1 MNRMLLI
8 TLLLVLT
15 ASLLLNVYL
24 WQRFSNSPQSNPRS
38 NPHSNPHSNKNALN
52 QNLAAQNDDAISP
65 NGSRSEEAYK
75 RSGSNSIDGARNID
89 DRNMDARNTNGASIK
104 GMRSLSELN
113 ALLQSGDMAALAAS
127 LNRQLK
133 ISPLSE
139 PLLLLEAELIRQ
151 TKPLPTAL
159 LNYYDLADLP
169 LSNTALVEI
178 NEKIQTLYQ
187 QAQQQLSS
195 SHQWE
200 LVAKLNEPLFQR
212 VPDNKTYTLNLATAY
227 AHQLKATLMEDV
239 LAALPFND
247 RDAQAIRKIAFEQQ
261 VAATDSNTT
270 DEPQLQDSL
279 LEDDNTVR
287 VKLERIGNS
296 YHVNA
301 QALNQSA
308 SMILDT
314 GASTTAISSN
324 LYARL
329 GKMRNLT
336 FIGIF
341 TIQTA
346 SGSVE
351 APLVRIP
358 EFRFAGYTFNNVS
371 AIVLPEEA
379 LPDADG
385 LLGMNILGEFD
396 FSILPQEDVLVLD
409 KRSF

>member
-38 NPHSNPHSNKNALN
+38 NPHSNPHSNKNAFN

>member
-15 ASLLLNVYL
+15 ASLLLNVHL
-24 WQRFSNSPQSNPRS
+24 WQRFSNSPQSNP
-38 NPHSNPHSNKNALN
+38 HSNSHSNKSPLN
-52 QNLAAQNDDAISP
+52 QNLAAQNDDTSSP
-65 NGSRSEEAYK
+65 NGSRYEGAYK

-89 DRNMDARNTNGASIK
+89 AINRDGASIK

-113 ALLQSGDMAALAAS
+113 ALLHSGDMGALAAS

-151 TKPLPTAL
+151 TKPLHTAL

-169 LSNTALVEI
+169 LSKKALVEI
-178 NEKIQTLYQ
+178 NEKIRTLYQ
-187 QAQQQLSS
+187 QAQQQLSR

-212 VPDNKTYTLNLATAY
+212 VPDNKTFTVNLATAY
-227 AHQLKATLMEDV
+227 AHQLKVTLMEDV

-247 RDAQAIRKIAFEQQ
+247 PNAQAIRDIAYDQQ
-261 VAATDSNTT
+261 IAATEPDPDTT
-270 DEPQLQDSL
+270 GEPQLQDSF
-279 LEDDNTVR
+279 LEEGNNVR

-301 QALNQSA
+301 VALNQRA
-308 SMILDT
+308 FMILDT

-329 GKMRNLT
+329 GKMRNLS

-341 TIQTA
+341 NVQTA

-396 FSILPQEDVLVLD
+396 FSILPQEDVLILN
-409 KRSF
+409 KR

>member
-24 WQRFSNSPQSNPRS
+24 WQRFSNSPQSNP
-38 NPHSNPHSNKNALN
+38 HLNKNALT
-52 QNLAAQNDDAISP
+52 QNLAAQNDDASSP
-65 NGSRSEEAYK
+65 NGSRSEGVYK
-75 RSGSNSIDGARNID
+75 RSGNNSMYDGRNID
-89 DRNMDARNTNGASIK
+89 ARNRDSASIK

-113 ALLQSGDMAALAAS
+113 ALLHSGDMAALAAS

-169 LSNTALVEI
+169 LSNTALIEI

-187 QAQQQLSS
+187 QAQQQFSR

-212 VPDNKTYTLNLATAY
+212 VPDNKTFTVNLATAY
-227 AHQLKATLMEDV
+227 AHQLKVTLMEDV

-247 RDAQAIRKIAFEQQ
+247 PDAQAIRDIASDQQ
-261 VAATDSNTT
+261 IAATEPDSDTT
-270 DEPQLQDSL
+270 GEPQLQDSF
-279 LEDDNTVR
+279 LEEGNNVR

-301 QALNQSA
+301 VALNQQA
-308 SMILDT
+308 FMILDT

-329 GKMRNLT
+329 GKMRNLN

-341 TIQTA
+341 NVQTA

-358 EFRFAGYTFNNVS
+358 EFRFAGYTFNDVS

-396 FSILPQEDVLVLD
+396 FSILPKEDVLILN
-409 KRSF
+409 KR

>member
-15 ASLLLNVYL
+15 TSLLLNVYL
-24 WQRFSNSPQSNPRS
+24 WQRFSNSP
-38 NPHSNPHSNKNALN
+38 HSNQNVLN

-89 DRNMDARNTNGASIK
+89 DRNMDARNRNGASIK

-227 AHQLKATLMEDV
+227 AHQLKVTLMEDV

-247 RDAQAIRKIAFEQQ
+247 RDAQAIRDIASDQQ
-261 VAATDSNTT
+261 IAATDSDTT
-270 DEPQLQDSL
+270 DEPQLQDSF
-279 LEDDNTVR
+279 LEDDNAVR

>member
-38 NPHSNPHSNKNALN
+38 NPHSNPHSNKNAFN

-89 DRNMDARNTNGASIK
+89 DRNMDARNRNGASIK

-139 PLLLLEAELIRQ
+139 PLLLLEAGLIRQ

-227 AHQLKATLMEDV
+227 AHQLKVTLMEDV

-247 RDAQAIRKIAFEQQ
+247 RDAQAIRDIASDQQ
-261 VAATDSNTT
+261 IAATDSDTT
-270 DEPQLQDSL
+270 DEPQLQDSFS
-279 LEDDNTVR
+279 EDDNAVR

-371 AIVLPEEA
+371 AIVLHEEA

>member
-1 MNRMLLI
+1 M
-8 TLLLVLT
+8 
-15 ASLLLNVYL
+15 
-24 WQRFSNSPQSNPRS
+24 
-38 NPHSNPHSNKNALN
+38 
-52 QNLAAQNDDAISP
+52 
-65 NGSRSEEAYK
+65 
-75 RSGSNSIDGARNID
+75 
-89 DRNMDARNTNGASIK
+89 
-104 GMRSLSELN
+104 
-113 ALLQSGDMAALAAS
+113 
-127 LNRQLK
+127 
-133 ISPLSE
+133 
-139 PLLLLEAELIRQ
+139 
-151 TKPLPTAL
+151 
-159 LNYYDLADLP
+159 
-169 LSNTALVEI
+169 
-178 NEKIQTLYQ
+178 YQ

-212 VPDNKTYTLNLATAY
+212 VPDNKTFTANLATAY

-296 YHVNA
+296 YHVKA

-329 GKMRNLT
+329 GKMRNLS

-341 TIQTA
+341 NVQTA

>member
-1 MNRMLLI
+1 MNR
-8 TLLLVLT
+8 TLLLLLLLLLT
-15 ASLLLNVYL
+15 ASLLLNIYL
-24 WQRFSNSPQSNPRS
+24 LQHVKVNDNTHYQTDSQQRFAHQPLAPQYSHDKRQAGPRS
-38 NPHSNPHSNKNALN
+38 KNAERSVNEQDKYASVDDGKIKDLSNK
-52 QNLAAQNDDAISP
+52 
-65 NGSRSEEAYK
+65 
-75 RSGSNSIDGARNID
+75 
-89 DRNMDARNTNGASIK
+89 
-104 GMRSLSELN
+104 GMLSLSELN
-113 ALLQSGDMAALAAS
+113 ALLNSGDLAALS
-127 LNRQLK
+127 VELNRQLK
-133 ISPLSE
+133 VSPLSE

-151 TKPLPTAL
+151 NKPLPTAL

-169 LSNTALVEI
+169 LSKKALVEI

-187 QAQQQLSS
+187 QAQQQLSQS
-195 SHQWE
+195 QQWE

-212 VPDNKTYTLNLATAY
+212 VPDNKTFTLNLATAY
-227 AHQLKATLMEDV
+227 AHQNKVTLMEDI

-247 RDAQAIRKIAFEQQ
+247 PDARAIRNIAFEQQ
-261 VAATDSNTT
+261 VTATDPDTETT
-270 DEPQLQDSL
+270 RDPLRQDSL
-279 LEDDNTVR
+279 LSENDNVR
-287 VKLERIGNS
+287 VNLDRRGNS

-301 QALNQSA
+301 EVLNQRA
-308 SMILDT
+308 LMILDT

-341 TIQTA
+341 NVQTA

-358 EFRFAGYTFNNVS
+358 EFRFAGYMFNNVS

-396 FSILPQEDVLVLD
+396 FSILPKDDVLVLK
-409 KRSF
+409 KRGKK

>member
-24 WQRFSNSPQSNPRS
+24 WQRFSNSPQSNP
-38 NPHSNPHSNKNALN
+38 HSNQNALN
-52 QNLAAQNDDAISP
+52 QNLAAQNDDASSP

-89 DRNMDARNTNGASIK
+89 ASNIK
-104 GMRSLSELN
+104 SPSINAMPSLSELN
-113 ALLQSGDMAALAAS
+113 ALLQRGDMAALGAA

-133 ISPLSE
+133 LSPLSE

-169 LSNTALVEI
+169 LSNKALIEI
-178 NEKIQTLYQ
+178 NEKIRTLYQ
-187 QAQQQLSS
+187 QAQQQLSR

-212 VPDNKTYTLNLATAY
+212 VPDNKTFTVNLATAY
-227 AHQLKATLMEDV
+227 AYQLKVTLMEDV

-247 RDAQAIRKIAFEQQ
+247 PDAQAIRDIASDQQ
-261 VAATDSNTT
+261 IAATEPDSDTT
-270 DEPQLQDSL
+270 GEPQLQDSF
-279 LEDDNTVR
+279 LEEGNHVR
-287 VKLERIGNS
+287 VKLERIENS

-301 QALNQSA
+301 VALSQRA
-308 SMILDT
+308 FMILDT

-329 GKMRNLT
+329 GKMRNLS

-341 TIQTA
+341 NVQTA

-351 APLVRIP
+351 APLVKIP
-358 EFRFAGYTFNNVS
+358 EFRFAGYTFNDVS

-379 LPDADG
+379 LSDADG

-396 FSILPQEDVLVLD
+396 FSILPKEDVLILN
-409 KRSF
+409 KR

>member
-8 TLLLVLT
+8 TLLLVLA
-15 ASLLLNVYL
+15 ASLMLNVYL
-24 WQRFSNSPQSNPRS
+24 WQRFSNSPQSS
-38 NPHSNPHSNKNALN
+38 QNALN
-52 QNLAAQNDDAISP
+52 QNLAAQNDDASSP
-65 NGSRSEEAYK
+65 NSLRSEEAYK

-89 DRNMDARNTNGASIK
+89 DRKIDTRSRDGASIK
-104 GMRSLSELN
+104 EMRSLSELN
-113 ALLQSGDMAALAAS
+113 ALLHSGDMAALAAS

-169 LSNTALVEI
+169 LSNTALIEI
-178 NEKIQTLYQ
+178 NEKIRTLYQ
-187 QAQQQLSS
+187 QAQQQLSR

-212 VPDNKTYTLNLATAY
+212 VPDNKTFTVNLATAY
-227 AHQLKATLMEDV
+227 AHQLKVTLMEDV

-247 RDAQAIRKIAFEQQ
+247 PDAQAIRDIASDQQ
-261 VAATDSNTT
+261 IAANEPDSDTT
-270 DEPQLQDSL
+270 GEPQLQDPF
-279 LEDDNTVR
+279 LEEDNNVR

-296 YHVNA
+296 YYVNA
-301 QALNQSA
+301 VALNQRA
-308 SMILDT
+308 FMILDT

-329 GKMRNLT
+329 GKMKNLS

-341 TIQTA
+341 NVQTA

-358 EFRFAGYTFNNVS
+358 EFRFAGYTFKNIS

-396 FSILPQEDVLVLD
+396 FSILPKEDVLILN
-409 KRSF
+409 KR

>member
-1 MNRMLLI
+1 MLLI

-89 DRNMDARNTNGASIK
+89 DRNIDARNTNGASIK

>member
-8 TLLLVLT
+8 ALLLVLT

-24 WQRFSNSPQSNPRS
+24 WQRFSNSPQSNPH
-38 NPHSNPHSNKNALN
+38 PNKNALT
-52 QNLAAQNDDAISP
+52 QNLTAQNDDASSP
-65 NGSRSEEAYK
+65 NGSRSEGAYK
-75 RSGSNSIDGARNID
+75 RRDSNRIDGARNID
-89 DRNMDARNTNGASIK
+89 ARNIDDRNRGGASIK

-113 ALLQSGDMAALAAS
+113 ALLHSGDMAALAAS

-169 LSNTALVEI
+169 LSNTALIEI
-178 NEKIQTLYQ
+178 NEKIRTLYQ
-187 QAQQQLSS
+187 QAQQQLSRS
-195 SHQWE
+195 DQWE

-212 VPDNKTYTLNLATAY
+212 VPDNKTFTVNLATAY
-227 AHQLKATLMEDV
+227 AHQLKVTLMEDV

-247 RDAQAIRKIAFEQQ
+247 PEAQAIRDIASDQQ
-261 VAATDSNTT
+261 IAANEPDSDTT
-270 DEPQLQDSL
+270 DEPQLQDSF
-279 LEDDNTVR
+279 LEEGNNVR
-287 VKLERIGNS
+287 VKLDRIGNS
-296 YHVNA
+296 YYVNA
-301 QALNQSA
+301 VALNQRA
-308 SMILDT
+308 FMILDT

-329 GKMRNLT
+329 GKMKNLS

-341 TIQTA
+341 NVQTA

-351 APLVRIP
+351 APLVQIP
-358 EFRFAGYTFNNVS
+358 EFRFAGYMFKNVS

-396 FSILPQEDVLVLD
+396 FSILPKEDVLILN
-409 KRSF
+409 KR

>member
-15 ASLLLNVYL
+15 ASLLFNVYL
-24 WQRFSNSPQSNPRS
+24 WQRFSNSPQSNQ
-38 NPHSNPHSNKNALN
+38 NALN
-52 QNLAAQNDDAISP
+52 QNLAAQNDDASSP
-65 NGSRSEEAYK
+65 NGTGNERSYK
-75 RSGSNSIDGARNID
+75 RSGSNSIEGARKIDASNIEG
-89 DRNMDARNTNGASIK
+89 TSIK
-104 GMRSLSELN
+104 AMPSLSELN
-113 ALLQSGDMAALAAS
+113 ALLQSGDIAALAAS

-169 LSNTALVEI
+169 LSNKALIEI
-178 NEKIQTLYQ
+178 NEKIRTLYQ
-187 QAQQQLSS
+187 QAQQQLSR

-212 VPDNKTYTLNLATAY
+212 VPDNKTFTVNLATAY
-227 AHQLKATLMEDV
+227 AYQLKVTLMEDV

-247 RDAQAIRKIAFEQQ
+247 PDAQAIRDIASDQQ
-261 VAATDSNTT
+261 IAATEPDSDTT
-270 DEPQLQDSL
+270 GEPQLQDSF
-279 LEDDNTVR
+279 LEEGNNVR

-301 QALNQSA
+301 VALNQRA
-308 SMILDT
+308 FMILDT

-329 GKMRNLT
+329 GKMRNLN

-341 TIQTA
+341 NVQTA

-358 EFRFAGYTFNNVS
+358 EFRFAGYTFNDVS

-379 LPDADG
+379 LSDADG

-396 FSILPQEDVLVLD
+396 FSILPKEDVLILN
-409 KRSF
+409 KR

>member
-24 WQRFSNSPQSNPRS
+24 WQRFSNSPQSNPR
-38 NPHSNPHSNKNALN
+38 SNPHSNKNALN

-89 DRNMDARNTNGASIK
+89 DRNMDARNRNGASIK

-139 PLLLLEAELIRQ
+139 PLLLLEAGLIRQ

-227 AHQLKATLMEDV
+227 AHQLKVTLMEDV

-247 RDAQAIRKIAFEQQ
+247 RDAQAIRDIASDQQ
-261 VAATDSNTT
+261 IAATDSDTT
-270 DEPQLQDSL
+270 DEPQLQDSFS
-279 LEDDNTVR
+279 EDDNAVR

-371 AIVLPEEA
+371 AIVLHEEA

>member
-24 WQRFSNSPQSNPRS
+24 WQRFSNSPQSNP
-38 NPHSNPHSNKNALN
+38 HSNKNALN

-65 NGSRSEEAYK
+65 NGARSEEAYK

-89 DRNMDARNTNGASIK
+89 DRNTNGASIK

-139 PLLLLEAELIRQ
+139 PLLLLEAGLIRQ

-227 AHQLKATLMEDV
+227 AHQLKVTLMEDV

-247 RDAQAIRKIAFEQQ
+247 RDAQAIRDIASDQQ
-261 VAATDSNTT
+261 IAATDSDTT
-270 DEPQLQDSL
+270 DEPQLQDSFS
-279 LEDDNTVR
+279 EDDNAVR

-371 AIVLPEEA
+371 AIVLHEEA

>member
-15 ASLLLNVYL
+15 ASLLLNVHL

-38 NPHSNPHSNKNALN
+38 NPYSNPHSNKNALN
-52 QNLAAQNDDAISP
+52 QILAAQNGDTSSP
-65 NGSRSEEAYK
+65 NVSRSEGAYK

-89 DRNMDARNTNGASIK
+89 AINRDGASIK

-113 ALLQSGDMAALAAS
+113 ALLHSGDMAALAAS
-127 LNRQLK
+127 LSRQLK

-178 NEKIQTLYQ
+178 KKKIQTLYQ
-187 QAQQQLSS
+187 QAQQQLST

-212 VPDNKTYTLNLATAY
+212 VPDNKTFTVNLATAY
-227 AHQLKATLMEDV
+227 AHQLKVTLMEDV

-247 RDAQAIRKIAFEQQ
+247 PDAQVIRDIASKQQ
-261 VAATDSNTT
+261 IAATEPDSDTT
-270 DEPQLQDSL
+270 DAPQRQDSFF
-279 LEDDNTVR
+279 EDDNAVR

-296 YHVNA
+296 YHINA
-301 QALNQSA
+301 VALNQRA
-308 SMILDT
+308 FMILDT

-329 GKMRNLT
+329 GKMRNLS

-341 TIQTA
+341 NVQTA

-358 EFRFAGYTFNNVS
+358 EFRFAGYTFNDVS

-396 FSILPQEDVLVLD
+396 FSILPQEDILLLNLRER
-409 KRSF
+409 K

>member
-15 ASLLLNVYL
+15 TSLLLNVYL

-227 AHQLKATLMEDV
+227 AHQLKVTLMEDV

-247 RDAQAIRKIAFEQQ
+247 RDAQAIRDIASDQQ
-261 VAATDSNTT
+261 IAATDSDTT
-270 DEPQLQDSL
+270 DEPQLQDSF
-279 LEDDNTVR
+279 LEDDNAVR

-296 YHVNA
+296 YHVYA
-301 QALNQSA
+301 QVLNQSA

-329 GKMRNLT
+329 GKMRNLS

-341 TIQTA
+341 NVQTA

>member
-1 MNRMLLI
+1 MNR
-8 TLLLVLT
+8 TLLLLLLLLLT
-15 ASLLLNVYL
+15 ASLLLNIYL
-24 WQRFSNSPQSNPRS
+24 LQHVKVNDNTHYQADSQQRLAHQPLAPQYSHDKRQAGPRS
-38 NPHSNPHSNKNALN
+38 KNAERSVNDQDKYASVDDGKIKDLSNK
-52 QNLAAQNDDAISP
+52 
-65 NGSRSEEAYK
+65 
-75 RSGSNSIDGARNID
+75 
-89 DRNMDARNTNGASIK
+89 
-104 GMRSLSELN
+104 GMLSLSELN
-113 ALLQSGDMAALAAS
+113 ALLNSGDLAALS
-127 LNRQLK
+127 VELNRQLK
-133 ISPLSE
+133 VSPLSE

-151 TKPLPTAL
+151 TNPLPTAL

-169 LSNTALVEI
+169 LSKKALVEI
-178 NEKIQTLYQ
+178 NKKIQTLYQ
-187 QAQQQLSS
+187 QAQQQLSQS
-195 SHQWE
+195 QQWE

-212 VPDNKTYTLNLATAY
+212 VPDNKTFTLNLATAY
-227 AHQLKATLMEDV
+227 AHQNKVTLMEDI

-247 RDAQAIRKIAFEQQ
+247 PDARAIRNIAFEQQ
-261 VAATDSNTT
+261 VTATDPDTETT
-270 DEPQLQDSL
+270 RDPLRQDSL
-279 LEDDNTVR
+279 LSENDIVR
-287 VKLERIGNS
+287 VNLDRRGNS

-301 QALNQSA
+301 EVLNQRA
-308 SMILDT
+308 LMILDT

-341 TIQTA
+341 NVQTA

-358 EFRFAGYTFNNVS
+358 EFRFAGYMFNNVS

-396 FSILPQEDVLVLD
+396 FSILPKDDVLVLK
-409 KRSF
+409 KRGKK

>member
-89 DRNMDARNTNGASIK
+89 DRNMDARNRNGASIK

-227 AHQLKATLMEDV
+227 AHQLKVTLMEDV

-247 RDAQAIRKIAFEQQ
+247 RDAQAIRDIASDQQ
-261 VAATDSNTT
+261 IAATDSDTT

>member
-15 ASLLLNVYL
+15 ASLLLNVHL

-52 QNLAAQNDDAISP
+52 QILAAQNGDTSSP
-65 NGSRSEEAYK
+65 NVSRSEGAYK

-89 DRNMDARNTNGASIK
+89 AINRDGASIK

-227 AHQLKATLMEDV
+227 AHQLKVTLMEDV

-247 RDAQAIRKIAFEQQ
+247 RDAQAIRDIASDQQ
-261 VAATDSNTT
+261 IAATDSDTT
-270 DEPQLQDSL
+270 DEPQLQDSF
-279 LEDDNTVR
+279 LEDDNAVR

-296 YHVNA
+296 YHVYA
-301 QALNQSA
+301 QVLNQSA